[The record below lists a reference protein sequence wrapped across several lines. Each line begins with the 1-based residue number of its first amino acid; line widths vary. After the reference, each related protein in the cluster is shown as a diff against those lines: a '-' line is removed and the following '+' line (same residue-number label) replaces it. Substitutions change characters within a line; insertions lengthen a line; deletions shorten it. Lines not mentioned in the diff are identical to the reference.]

1 MSGPLSRLLRRRR
14 RPAWLACEMCGG
26 PYVCPIEWEPAD
38 SEHWHITT
46 RCGQCGVWHELSL
59 TNEQAKVWDVQLDE
73 QMRPILRAAARLDSE
88 RMEAEVDA
96 FIAALEHDLIDAAD
110 FA

>member
-1 MSGPLSRLLRRRR
+1 MSGPLARLLRRRR
-14 RPAWLACEMCGG
+14 RPAWLVCEMCGG

-38 SEHWHITT
+38 TEHWQITT
-46 RCGQCGVWHELSL
+46 RCGQCGVWQDVCL
-59 TNEQAKVWDVQLDE
+59 TNDQAAVWDVQLDR
-73 QMRPILRAAARLDSE
+73 QMQPIQRAAARLDGE

-96 FIAALEHDLIDAAD
+96 FVAALERDLIDAAD